1 MVDFYPS
8 FNFDE
13 AYPEPRVS
21 MPGEDKVGIKE
32 TEEMEAPDGTDDIG
46 ERAKAM
52 RQWLWN
58 RPETVI
64 VGQSFPFPP
73 LQVLM
78 RVSGE
83 PW

>member
-21 MPGEDKVGIKE
+21 MPGEDKGGIEE
-32 TEEMEAPDGTDDIG
+32 TGEMDDIG

-73 LQVLM
+73 LRVLIEI
-78 RVSGE
+78 SGK